1 MKKDKLY
8 SEARS
13 LFILD
18 ENIDELQYPY
28 ELRWLPLLY
37 TKHSEQKIQTNLVA
51 IPGTV
56 DQHRRNYKRIFN
68 KIKYFRGNF
77 TFSFLGR
84 AEGKELDKLQRVSQ
98 NLPDHVNIE
107 YYDSRVSHEEFER
120 KMQAAEVLWCPI
132 QKETRFFGI
141 TEIYGKTKMSG
152 NIGDAIKYAKP
163 AIFPKSYSA
172 SYSFIFKEKRDIEK
186 QITEI
191 KNKHYDFD
199 SFEISLVR
207 RKLEYL
213 LSNL

>member
-1 MKKDKLY
+1 LFTKD
-8 SEARS
+8 
-13 LFILD
+13 I
-18 ENIDELQYPY
+18 N
-28 ELRWLPLLY
+28 
-37 TKHSEQKIQTNLVA
+37 QKVLSNRVV
-51 IPGTV
+51 IPGNV
-56 DQHRRNYKRIFN
+56 DQRRRNYKRIFN
-68 KIKYFRGNF
+68 KIKYFHGNY

-84 AEGKELDKLQRVSQ
+84 AEGRELDKLKRVSQ
-98 NLPDHVNIE
+98 SLPDHINIE
-107 YYDSRVSHEEFER
+107 YYDSRVSNEEFEQ

-132 QKETRFFGI
+132 QKETKFFSI
-141 TEIYGKTKMSG
+141 PEIYGKTKMSG

-186 QITEI
+186 QISEI

-199 SFEISLVR
+199 SFEINLVR